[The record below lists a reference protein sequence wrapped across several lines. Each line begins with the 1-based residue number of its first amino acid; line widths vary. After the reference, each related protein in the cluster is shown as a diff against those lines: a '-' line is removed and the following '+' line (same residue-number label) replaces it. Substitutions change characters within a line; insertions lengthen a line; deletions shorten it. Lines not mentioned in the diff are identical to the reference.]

1 MPLTDNNLNKEAF
14 GETRTFAVA
23 EHSADTM
30 KARIN
35 RDNSQALRAKKQSL
49 NNVTVFGMGAQD
61 GGHALDRRVQH
72 HDESAGQ

>member
-35 RDNSQALRAKKQSL
+35 RDNSQALRAKKQS
-49 NNVTVFGMGAQD
+49 
-61 GGHALDRRVQH
+61 ALPPKQIARH
-72 HDESAGQ
+72 TEIP